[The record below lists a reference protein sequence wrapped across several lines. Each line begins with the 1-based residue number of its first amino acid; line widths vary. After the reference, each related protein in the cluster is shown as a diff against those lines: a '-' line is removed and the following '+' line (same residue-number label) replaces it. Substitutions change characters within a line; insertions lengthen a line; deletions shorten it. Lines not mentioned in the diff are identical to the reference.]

1 MQDDKTYIGG
11 SDQELVVTPGKSWT
25 NPYTG
30 EYIQATESYTQP
42 IASKDPYVNYQFYS
56 PTGNSIVQTIN
67 STPRWQQY
75 WADQE
80 AGKVSNAMHQAS
92 PKVFDLLT
100 TVDAVATGPGE
111 LYGLYNLA
119 KNGVKRITTTAKT
132 IKVDAG
138 HDWVKRLAA
147 QARINGVKPTDIFNL
162 NRLPTFAADV
172 TKGINQS
179 AIRELMHNT
188 IERNVKELRNLG
200 YSEKEVE
207 EYRQLAQRV
216 MKDVNVGRYSK
227 LDYVN
232 AGEETAGGFYDDL
245 RNFISVNLEHDKML
259 PSYIESHEGRHLLD
273 YKLPMSTSERQQS
286 ILSKAYDDD
295 FVTIPESKFAD
306 GLENYKHM
314 SREKVTTNRDAREK
328 MLKND
333 TFKFADHSIQEK
345 MINKLSDEQIFEAVE
360 QANGYGR
367 RYIQRLRAEGKLTK
381 DKADALRRA
390 AIEVGSFA
398 GAVYLLQ
405 PLSYDKGGTLIQKFK
420 GLLKAQEGAEVPKN
434 YSQYNSDL
442 VNKTK
447 QFILDWAQD
456 RLQRTINYTNEN
468 NTYTKSNP
476 KGTEYPH
483 NVKWY
488 NNDVVALRKQQYE
501 NIKKALDNVV
511 ILTPDSAEEDF
522 QYGSTKQ
529 DMLNFFQS
537 NPGTNG
543 FYLPVGSDFG
553 EKHAVYLRYLDDQDS
568 LLHELV
574 HASGLKNFG
583 SNEQITVPEEDNMYP
598 LKLFNDSAYPSHIKS
613 QYNYVTS
620 RDEPLARL
628 MVLRKHLMD
637 KGINLHP
644 ETDMSMEELENIIS
658 NYGGRDD
665 YEIFRLFQND
675 QGEYNK
681 NRLLKF
687 FNFVDNGPQESDT
700 YYASKGGVLNI
711 RFNKL
716 KSLIQYENNK

>member
-1 MQDDKTYIGG
+1 MKEDNKLYIGG
-11 SDQELVVTPGKSWT
+11 SNQEIVVTPQKSYSQYIFK
-25 NPYTG
+25 NPY
-30 EYIQATESYTQP
+30 I
-42 IASKDPYVNYQFYS
+42 DYQFYS
-56 PTGNSIVQTIN
+56 PAGIVQTIN

-80 AGKVSNAMHQAS
+80 GSRVSNAMHKAS
-92 PKVFDLLT
+92 PKVLDLLT
-100 TVDAVATGPGE
+100 AADAVATGPEMLEG

-119 KNGVKRITTTAKT
+119 KKRIYAPSRILKTTDNVFKSNSD
-132 IKVDAG
+132 K
-138 HDWVKRLAA
+138 DWVKKFAA
-147 QARINGVKPTDIFNL
+147 QARINGVKATDIFNL
-162 NRLPTFAADV
+162 NRLPTFSTDV
-172 TKGINQS
+172 TKGIDQK
-179 AIRELMHNT
+179 AIHELMHNT
-188 IERNVKELRNLG
+188 IERNIKELRNLG
-200 YSEKEVE
+200 YSEKEAE
-207 EYRQLAQRV
+207 EYRQLAQNI

-227 LDYVN
+227 QDYVN
-232 AGEETAGGFYDDL
+232 AGQETAGGFYDNL
-245 RNFISVNLEHDKML
+245 RNFISVNLEHNKMP

-273 YKLPMSTSERQQS
+273 YKLPISTSERQQS

-295 FVTIPESKFAD
+295 FITIPESKFAD

-314 SREKVTTNRDAREK
+314 NRERVTTNRDAREK
-328 MLKND
+328 MLRND
-333 TFKFADHSIQEK
+333 TFKFADHNIQEK

-405 PLSYDKGGTLIQKFK
+405 PSSYDKGGTLVQKFK
-420 GLLKAQEGAEVPKN
+420 GLLKAQEGTKVPSN
-434 YSQYNSDL
+434 NNL
-442 VNKTK
+442 VAKTK

-468 NTYTKSNP
+468 NAYIKNNP

-483 NVKWY
+483 NAKWY
-488 NNDVVALRKQQYE
+488 NNNIVALRKQQYE

-537 NPGTNG
+537 NPGTSG
-543 FYLPVGSDFG
+543 LYLPVGDDFG
-553 EKHAVYLRYLDDQDS
+553 GKHAVYLRYLDDQDS

-583 SNEQITVPEEDNMYP
+583 SNEQVTVPEEGNMYP
-598 LKLFNDSAYPSHIKS
+598 LKLFSDSAYPSHIRP

-675 QGEYNK
+675 QGDYNK

-687 FNFVDNGPQESDT
+687 FNFVDNGSQESDT
-700 YYASKGGVLNI
+700 YYASKGGVLNTK
-711 RFNKL
+711 FNKL
-716 KSLIQYENNK
+716 KFLMK